1 MANMKQASWTA
12 YQLAE
17 FLSTKS
23 VWWCS
28 FNSTVL
34 VLNWLK
40 NNDSSFRGAKLGEP
54 QASVQ
59 GYFIFANLRVI
70 SKRQFL
76 YEDPKLQYQICA
88 L

>member
-1 MANMKQASWTA
+1 M
-12 YQLAE
+12 
-17 FLSTKS
+17 
-23 VWWCS
+23 
-28 FNSTVL
+28 
-34 VLNWLK
+34 LNWLK
-40 NNDSSFRGAKLGEP
+40 NNDSSFRGAKLGES